1 MEQWHNEYLEL
12 MFGPGHTLETMSKAA
27 DIKYQ
32 HMPERLYKYRPISE
46 NTIAALRGDYLI
58 SSPPRI
64 FNDMFE
70 GSLLIDK
77 ANVNANTCQRTYDN
91 LRESHPFLPEASV
104 WSLEEMLDAIAKGF
118 GGSIADLKNDFLY
131 YSLMQQLIESAESK
145 LNADIAK
152 IQSMNRNLYNI
163 VCLSEL
169 RDSKLMWTHYADNS
183 SGFCIGY
190 DIKSMG
196 ILNPIVGCTMPVV
209 YMDNPSMTVNDI
221 DQLNGSQAMHLLSC
235 KGMDWEYEKEWRIF
249 YIANEEPRREAMPI
263 PKEIYLGPR
272 ISHDNKRMMTEIC
285 VEKGIHLY
293 QMVVNIESQKYI
305 PERML

>member
-12 MFGPGHTLETMSKAA
+12 MFGPGHTLVTMSKAA

-46 NTIAALRGDYLI
+46 NTIAALREDYLM
-58 SSPPRI
+58 SSPPWR
-64 FNDMFE
+64 FNDIFE

-77 ANVNANTCQRTYDN
+77 AKAIANTSQRTYDN
-91 LRESHPFLPEASV
+91 LRKLHPFLPEASV
-104 WSLEEMLDAIAKGF
+104 WNMEGIFDAIAKGF
-118 GGSIADLKNDFLY
+118 GGSVTDLKKDYLY
-131 YSLMQQLIESAESK
+131 YPLMQQLIELGESK

-152 IQSMNRNLYNI
+152 IQSINRNLYNI

-169 RDSKLMWTHYADNS
+169 HDSKLMWTHYADNS

-196 ILNPIVGCTMPVV
+196 ILNPIVSCTMPVI
-209 YMDNPSMTVNDI
+209 YMDNPSMTVDDI
-221 DQLNGSQAMHLLSC
+221 DQLDGSQAMHLLSC

-249 YIANEEPRREAMPI
+249 YTANEAPRRETMPI

-272 ISHDNKRMMTEIC
+272 ISDDNRRIMAEIC
-285 VEKGIHLY
+285 MEKGIHLY

-305 PERML
+305 PQPML